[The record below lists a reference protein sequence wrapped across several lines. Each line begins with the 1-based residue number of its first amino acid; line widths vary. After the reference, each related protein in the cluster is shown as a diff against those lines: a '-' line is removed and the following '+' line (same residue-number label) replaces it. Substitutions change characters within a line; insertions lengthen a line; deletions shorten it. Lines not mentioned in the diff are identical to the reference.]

1 MRSDLLSLRPLHITD
16 PLLITIKKRKPRS
29 KIGFGTHLNN
39 ELKFKV
45 NKISSIYGNIV
56 FCRMNLKKP
65 IKVRL
70 LKEASDYFYKQNEKV
85 QKKLLLAFDKTE
97 SGHKGDWFEKLKNTD
112 GIYEFRQS
120 DHQKFYRVFAFWDS
134 DDKETLIVGTHGID
148 KKSNKT
154 PPKEIKKAE
163 QIKKKY
169 FETKKNRK

>member
-1 MRSDLLSLRPLHITD
+1 
-16 PLLITIKKRKPRS
+16 
-29 KIGFGTHLNN
+29 
-39 ELKFKV
+39 
-45 NKISSIYGNIV
+45 
-56 FCRMNLKKP
+56 MNLKKP

-70 LKEASDYFYKQNEKV
+70 LKEASDYFYEQNEKV
-85 QKKLLLAFDKTE
+85 QKKFLLAFDKTE
-97 SGHKGDWFEKLKNTD
+97 TGHKGDWFEKLKNTD

-134 DDKETLIVGTHGID
+134 DEKETLIVGTHGVD

-169 FETKKNRK
+169 FETKKKRK